1 MRGDLGTLYDA
12 HADRLLAHCWSL
24 LGDEGAADA
33 VQDAFV
39 AAVRHPPRG
48 DIVLWLYALSRS
60 ACAERDAFAGTIR
73 PVFGAVSGPAPA
85 AAPGLTGRPVAADPL
100 LRAVGALR
108 PDHREALLLDAGEW
122 LEVPDIARVLGIA
135 PDTARGLLHAAR
147 TRLERA
153 VVDQLMRG
161 APGDHR
167 DVITAFEKGRL
178 PHLLARRAPAR
189 PPSWL
194 RDRVLEACD
203 ATATRPLTEITS
215 PSPLVVIGSEVAAPP
230 GRGRTGR
237 DRAGR
242 RKGIRGA
249 GAMAGMA
256 ASVAAAVG
264 LLVSWPSA
272 KSDGVGAIAP
282 SAGNSPTGT
291 AEPTGLLTGS
301 GGATPERG
309 NRKGTAPEPSPAT
322 QDQRPTST
330 APQGTGSGG
339 GTGAAPAAPAPSKPE
354 TSKPDETTAP
364 PQDSPA
370 PQDPSPTGPDAPEE
384 PSTPPDSPAP
394 SDPPDPSQPP
404 SDPPPDEGPE
414 PGPSP
419 TSNPAPSPTTTG

>member
-33 VQDAFV
+33 VRDAFV

-60 ACAERDAFAGTIR
+60 ACAERGAFTGTPR
-73 PVFGAVSGPAPA
+73 PVFG
-85 AAPGLTGRPVAADPL
+85 TGRPVAADPL
-100 LRAVGALR
+100 LRAVGELR
-108 PDHREALLLDAGEW
+108 PDHREALLLHAGEW

-135 PDTARGLLHAAR
+135 PDTVRGLLHAAR

-153 VVDQLMRG
+153 VVDQLMHG

-178 PHLLARRAPAR
+178 PHLLARRAPVR

-194 RDRVLEACD
+194 RDRVLEACE
-203 ATATRPLTEITS
+203 AGATRPLTEITS

-230 GRGRTGR
+230 GRDRTGR
-237 DRAGR
+237 RTR
-242 RKGIRGA
+242 IKGV

-256 ASVAAAVG
+256 ASVAAAAG

-272 KSDGVGAIAP
+272 KSDGVNAIVP
-282 SAGNSPTGT
+282 SAGNSPTGS
-291 AEPTGLLTGS
+291 PDPSGLVTDS

-309 NRKGTAPEPSPAT
+309 NGTGTGTPPEPSPAT

-330 APQGTGSGG
+330 APRGTGSNNGAGG
-339 GTGAAPAAPAPSKPE
+339 GTGSEPAAPPSKPE
-354 TSKPDETTAP
+354 TSRPDKTTTP

-370 PQDPSPTGPDAPEE
+370 PEDPSPADPGTPEE

-404 SDPPPDEGPE
+404 SDPPGESPE

-419 TSNPAPSPTTTG
+419 TSNPAPSPTTSG